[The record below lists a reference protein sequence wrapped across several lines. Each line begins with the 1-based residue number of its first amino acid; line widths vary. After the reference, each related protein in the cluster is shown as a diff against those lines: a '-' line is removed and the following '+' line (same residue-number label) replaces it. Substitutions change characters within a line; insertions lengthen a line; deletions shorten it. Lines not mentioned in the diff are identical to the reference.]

1 MSKIIIFCSVFT
13 AVPIAP
19 SMYSIY
25 SAHLC
30 GKSLG
35 LSAVCA
41 AAGGALSQGLEAAAQ
56 LAFRGPSPPTPPS
69 GGNWES
75 QGQYIFGCGAP
86 TQRGSLR
93 TGTDSW
99 FSNSFSPGKCF
110 VG

>member
-13 AVPIAP
+13 AVLLAP

-35 LSAVCA
+35 LSALCA

-56 LAFRGPSPPTPPS
+56 LAFRGYPPNTS
-69 GGNWES
+69 KWRELGKAKGNI
-75 QGQYIFGCGAP
+75 YLVVVP
-86 TQRGSLR
+86 LLR
-93 TGTDSW
+93 
-99 FSNSFSPGKCF
+99 KAL
-110 VG
+110 